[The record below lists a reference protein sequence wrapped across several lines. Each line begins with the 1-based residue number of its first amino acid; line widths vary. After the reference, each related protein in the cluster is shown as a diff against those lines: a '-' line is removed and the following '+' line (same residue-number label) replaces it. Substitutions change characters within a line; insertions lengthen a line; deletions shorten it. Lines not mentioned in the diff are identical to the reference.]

1 MKSVLLGII
10 ILLSSMNMSFSQ
22 SDEKNNQPL
31 RIGVAG
37 LSHSHVHGILGR
49 KDRGDIEIVGFAE
62 ADRELAQRFAD
73 QYGFSMDMVYP
84 TIEDMLDATK
94 PDAVTA
100 FNSIYAHL
108 ETVEKCAPRGV
119 HVMVE
124 KPLAVNMEHAQK
136 MAALAKKYNIQ
147 LLTNYE
153 TTWYATNH
161 KTYDMVHSDKSI
173 GDLRKIVVHDG
184 HQGPKEIGVN
194 QEFLDWLTDPVLNGG
209 GAVID
214 FGCYGANLITWLMK
228 GQRPESVTAVLQTD
242 KPDVYPK
249 VDDEATIIVKY
260 PKMQGIIQASWNWP
274 FSRKDM
280 HVYGQ
285 TGYIYQDNRTDMR
298 YRLAEKDAETP
309 VTLAEREA
317 PFDDPFAW
325 LAGVLNGTIQ
335 PEPYDLSSLENNLIV
350 VEILD
355 TAIRS
360 ARDGKTIILDSNQ

>member
-1 MKSVLLGII
+1 MKNLLLAILI
-10 ILLSSMNMSFSQ
+10 ILTGTSMSFSQ
-22 SDEKNNQPL
+22 SQEMKSKPINVG
-31 RIGVAG
+31 IVG

-49 KDRGDIEIVGFAE
+49 KDRGDIVIVGIAE
-62 ADRELAQRFAD
+62 SDRELAQRFAN
-73 QYGFSMDMVYP
+73 QYGFSMDIVYD
-84 TIEDMLDATK
+84 TIDEMLDSTR
-94 PDAVTA
+94 PQAVTA
-100 FNSIYAHL
+100 FNSIYDHL

-124 KPLAVNMEHAQK
+124 KPLAVNVEHATK
-136 MAALAKKYNIQ
+136 MAALAKEYNVQ

-161 KTYDMVHSDKSI
+161 KTYEMIHSDKSI
-173 GDLRKIVVHDG
+173 GEVRKIVVHDG

-214 FGCYGANLITWLMK
+214 FGCYGANLITWLMQ
-228 GQRPESVTAVLQTD
+228 GERPQAVTAVLQTN

-285 TGYIYQDNRTDMR
+285 TGYIYQDNRSDMR
-298 YRLAEKDAETP
+298 YRLAERDAETSIK
-309 VTLAEREA
+309 LSEREA

-325 LAGVLNGTIQ
+325 FAAVLNGTIK
-335 PEPYDLSSLENNLIV
+335 PEPFDLSSLENNLIV
-350 VEILD
+350 VEILEA
-355 TAIRS
+355 AIKS
-360 ARDGKTIILDSNQ
+360 AREGKTIVLD